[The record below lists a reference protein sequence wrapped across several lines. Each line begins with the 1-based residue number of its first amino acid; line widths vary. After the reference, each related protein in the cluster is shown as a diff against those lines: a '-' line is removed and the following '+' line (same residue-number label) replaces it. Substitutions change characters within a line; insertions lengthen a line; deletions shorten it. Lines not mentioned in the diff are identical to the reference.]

1 MASTTMGP
9 ETVYHEALV
18 NYLIS
23 MTRTVEGSVLK
34 ALEALEKHTD
44 REGAQIAAQVFL
56 REPHV
61 NEMEI
66 VIDNHAVRMLRRGN
80 LVEEEIRLIVATLK
94 LTNDLERM
102 GDLAVNISERVVSLS
117 QMPPAAAPG
126 ELQPMIAAVR
136 AMLSKSLGSL
146 IYRNVDLATAVLESD
161 DVVDRYRDLL
171 FERLLAGMAAD
182 PRLIG
187 ASFQFVLATRY
198 LERIADHAT
207 NIAEDTIFWVR
218 GLDVRH
224 GRALAAAS
232 SSRAAPLP
240 LSPRIHNR
248 VMPGK
253 RTPDNLLLAEKISLA
268 QVTASL
274 GLRSFELD
282 PHPGVGVPLAPTP
295 TSPTGKW
302 DVRLCGSRR
311 FQDQGRG
318 WISPGCNTAVTEL

>member
-232 SSRAAPLP
+232 SSPS
-240 LSPRIHNR
+240 SP
-248 VMPGK
+248 P
-253 RTPDNLLLAEKISLA
+253 P
-268 QVTASL
+268 
-274 GLRSFELD
+274 
-282 PHPGVGVPLAPTP
+282 
-295 TSPTGKW
+295 
-302 DVRLCGSRR
+302 
-311 FQDQGRG
+311 
-318 WISPGCNTAVTEL
+318 AVTENSQSRDAGETHPG